1 MVREVRFRNKETI
14 TGSKTMEEVNMQ
26 RQNNEAKT
34 PGLKIHGAP
43 EKSESQRETWKE
55 RYSGS

>member
-1 MVREVRFRNKETI
+1 MRFRNKETI